1 MGALLFACVSFGGFS
16 SVVAHTATTLAE
28 CIPPGEK
35 DAVYNLSCQVKA
47 ARQLPSTFHVAAAR
61 TRKHGVRHGTHSA
74 HRLCRRF
81 RCRLQGPSGCRQEER
96 PRCVK
101 RLRFLFRPAGALLE
115 ERAGG
120 VFRFR
125 AVWGLSAITLAMLAG
140 FRFSR
145 SNGRQRRVCKSLP
158 RKAGQNGSEE
168 RVCKSLA
175 QKGARNGG
183 EGRFCKG
190 KSRKS
195 SPECM
200 NGGCWRRE
208 MPDSSC
214 KPVVARHLRRRFRA
228 SMCKSVTACQS
239 DPRFRASVCKPV
251 ACCHQKMRH
260 LGNASNV

>member
-1 MGALLFACVSFGGFS
+1 MHEGEGRLPQRWAPFFLHVFPSGAFS

-74 HRLCRRF
+74 HRLRPLF

-145 SNGRQRRVCKSLP
+145 SNGRQRRVCKSL
-158 RKAGQNGSEE
+158 
-168 RVCKSLA
+168 A

-228 SMCKSVTACQS
+228 SMCKSVAACQS
-239 DPRFRASVCKPV
+239 DPRFRSYVCKPV